1 MTLADL
7 LQHWQIT
14 ENPFRDEEARSDA
27 VFARMMGTDPRSVER
42 VTTTA
47 SAVMSLNGA
56 DLKSDARPET
66 RSDSPAS
73 TSSTTQSNPSASTQ
87 PPTRSDTRSDLK
99 SDPRLDSAR
108 PAYHSDFEKLLG
120 NPYHPS
126 TSIVFGEKGSGKT
139 AIRIQMTD
147 RIRAHNLDHPSA
159 RVLLL
164 VHDDLNPF
172 LDRIHQVAAGKTP
185 LESFQTIRL
194 VDHIDALLNLAVPRL
209 MDAILS
215 NGVAAGAIDLP
226 TEAKRTPKQRIRRW
240 EPSLKRDL
248 LLLQAV
254 YDRPSE
260 AEDRAAELR
269 KILKVWPEFTSF
281 LWIFAAAIGWIP
293 AAGTYFFESWL
304 ETRYNIEI
312 PNPFTSILLAA
323 LWLIPLFKVTL
334 LQRIL
339 TRAVGARLRRQV
351 RCIRRGDLSFGR
363 VIWKL
368 PGRWRDWSS
377 LPMNESDAPRYAM
390 LGKLRRVLEALGY
403 VGIILVVDRVDEPTL
418 VSGDPDRMRAVVWPL
433 LNNKFLQQEGFGVK
447 LLLPI
452 ELRHLLMKESSAFFQ
467 QARMDKQGFVEQLA
481 WSGAMLYDLCESR
494 MLACRRP
501 GSPTMSLLDIF
512 SDEVSRQDVV
522 DALDQMRQPR
532 DAFKFL
538 YRCMTEHA
546 ATVTRDQNQWRIPRQ
561 VLEMVRRQ
569 ESDRVQQFYRGIRPA

>member
-7 LQHWQIT
+7 LQHWSIT

-27 VFARMMGTDPRSVER
+27 VFAKMMGQDPRSVER

-47 SAVMSLNGA
+47 SAVMSV
-56 DLKSDARPET
+56 T
-66 RSDSPAS
+66 
-73 TSSTTQSNPSASTQ
+73 TSGDKGTEKA
-87 PPTRSDTRSDLK
+87 PTRPS
-99 SDPRLDSAR
+99 
-108 PAYHSDFEKLLG
+108 YHSDFEKLLG

-159 RVLLL
+159 RVLAII
-164 VHDDLNPF
+164 HDDLNPF
-172 LDRIHQVAAGKTP
+172 LDRIQQVAAGKTP

-194 VDHIDALLNLAVPRL
+194 VDHIDALLHLAVPRL
-209 MDAILS
+209 VDAILS
-215 NGVAAGAIDLP
+215 NGAASGGIDLP
-226 TEAKRTPKQRIRRW
+226 AESKRTPRQRIRRW
-240 EPSLKRDL
+240 DGSLKRDL

-254 YDRPSE
+254 YDRPAE
-260 AEDRAAELR
+260 AEDRAIDLR
-269 KILKVWPEFTSF
+269 AVVGAWPELSR
-281 LWIFAAAIGWIP
+281 LVWVIAAAIGWIP
-293 AAGTYFFESWL
+293 AAGAWFAESWL
-304 ETRYNIEI
+304 ESKLGFDI
-312 PNPFTSILLAA
+312 PNPYAAITLAA

-351 RCIRRGDLSFGR
+351 RSVRRGDLSFGR

-368 PGRWRDWSS
+368 PRRWRDWSS
-377 LPMNESDAPRYAM
+377 LPMSDSDAPRYAM

-403 VGIILVVDRVDEPTL
+403 VGVIVIVDRVDEPTL
-418 VSGDPDRMRAVVWPL
+418 VSGDPDRMRAVVWPM
-433 LNNKFLQQEGFGVK
+433 LNNKFLQQEGIGIK

-494 MLACRRP
+494 MLACRP
-501 GSPTMSLLDIF
+501 AGSAPMALLDMF
-512 SDEVSRQDVV
+512 SEDVTRQDVV

-546 ATVTRDQNQWRIPRQ
+546 AGVTRDQGQWRIPRQ
-561 VLEMVRRQ
+561 VLDMVRRQ
-569 ESDRVQQFYRGIRPA
+569 EADRVQQFYRGIRPA

>member
-7 LQHWQIT
+7 LQHWSIT

-27 VFARMMGTDPRSVER
+27 VFAKMMGSDHRSVER
-42 VTTTA
+42 VTSTA
-47 SAVMSLNGA
+47 SAIMSVTNGKEGA
-56 DLKSDARPET
+56 P
-66 RSDSPAS
+66 DSSSLAPAK
-73 TSSTTQSNPSASTQ
+73 PS
-87 PPTRSDTRSDLK
+87 
-99 SDPRLDSAR
+99 
-108 PAYHSDFEKLLG
+108 YHSDFEKLLG

-139 AIRIQMTD
+139 AIRLQMTD

-172 LDRIHQVAAGKTP
+172 LDRIHQVAGGKTP

-194 VDHIDALLNLAVPRL
+194 VDHVDALLNLAVPRL
-209 MDAILS
+209 IDAILS

-226 TEAKRTPKQRIRRW
+226 TESKRTPKQRIRRW
-240 EPSLKRDL
+240 DAPLKRDL

-254 YDRPSE
+254 YDRPAE
-260 AEDRAAELR
+260 AEDRATEMR
-269 KILKVWPEFTSF
+269 SVLKVWPEFTRIA
-281 LWIFAAAIGWIP
+281 WIIAAIIGWIP
-293 AAGTYFFESWL
+293 AAAAWFFEPWL
-304 ETRYNIEI
+304 EAHLHVDV
-312 PNPFTSILLAA
+312 PNPYTSIVLAA

-351 RCIRRGDLSFGR
+351 RCVRRGDLSFGR

-368 PGRWRDWSS
+368 PRRWRDWSS
-377 LPMNESDAPRYAM
+377 LPTNESDAPRYAM

-433 LNNKFLQQEGFGVK
+433 LNNKFLQQEAFGVK

-467 QARMDKQGFVEQLA
+467 QARMDKQGFVEQLS

-494 MLACRRP
+494 MLACRPP
-501 GSPTMSLLDIF
+501 GSAPMSLLDLF
-512 SDEVSRQDVV
+512 SEDVTRQDLV

-546 ATVTRDQNQWRIPRQ
+546 ANVTRDQGQWRIPRQ